1 MSISNQPIKN
11 PLLVSIDDSIDYA
24 LIKPAHIK
32 PAIETL
38 IAQSRAAIEAVAT
51 QTTTPSWQTVVTPID
66 DASGPLWRAWSV
78 IGHLNAVVNTPELRD
93 AYNKML
99 GPISEFSTWVGLNE
113 GLFNCYQQLSQNAA
127 FTQWRTDRQRI
138 VHKTIQDFQLSGVAL
153 MGNDRKRYAEISEK
167 QAEVSQ
173 RFSEHVLDAND
184 SWSLILDDVEDLN
197 GVPAD
202 VIEAAK
208 NLASKPVN
216 TIAATDNSDGSD
228 TKNTTDIYA
237 SNTVNVTGDN
247 ADNHTHST
255 ATAVDVA
262 ATHTRYQISLKMPCY
277 LPMMQYAH
285 NRELRATLYR
295 AYATLASEQG
305 DSRFDNSPLIE
316 STLSLRTEEALLLGF
331 SDYAALR
338 LETRMAQDANEV
350 LSFLRDLAQRAKP
363 FAQKDFNTL
372 KIFAKDECGLS
383 DVEPWDIA
391 YLSERLRQAHYN
403 YSEDEV
409 KQYFT
414 EPQVLKGLF
423 EIVEQVFQ
431 VRLTE
436 TPIQAWHLDVKAAN
450 VSDHSGQFLG
460 QLIID
465 LHARPGKQGGAWV
478 NDERTRRLTV
488 KGLTTPIVYLTCN
501 FAQGQGGHAAL
512 LTHDDVITLFHEMG
526 HALHALLSE
535 VDEPSAAAFAAVEWD
550 AIELPS
556 QFMENFCWE
565 RTALKRLSAH
575 VETGTSLPDS
585 LIDKLIAARNFQS
598 GMQTV
603 RQIEFSLFDM
613 LLHQTHKALDIGTV
627 MQTLDAVRDEVSV
640 MKPPHWHRFPHAFTH
655 LFAGGYGAGYYSYKW
670 AEVLSADAF
679 EAFEEASHT
688 LDPQTGDRF
697 RREILAVGGMRP
709 AAESFEAFRG
719 RKPKIDA
726 LLRHHGMQEGTKQP

>member
-1 MSISNQPIKN
+1 MSTPEMSTPNETSIPNQLIDN
-11 PLLVSIDDSIDYA
+11 PLLVGINESIDYA
-24 LIKPAHIK
+24 AIVPAHIK

-38 IAQSRAAIEAVAT
+38 MAQSRAAINTVAAL
-51 QTTTPSWQTVVTPID
+51 TTNHTWQTVVTPID

-78 IGHLNAVVNTPELRD
+78 IGHLNAVVNSPELRD
-93 AYNKML
+93 AYNEML
-99 GPISEFSTWVGLNE
+99 GPISEFSTEIGLNE
-113 GLFNCYQQLSQNAA
+113 GLFQCYEKLSQQPGFN
-127 FTQWRTDRQRI
+127 QWSADKQRI
-138 VHKTIQDFQLSGVAL
+138 VKKTLQDFKLSGVAL
-153 MGNDRKRYAEISEK
+153 VGEDRKRYAEISEK

-173 RFSEHVLDAND
+173 KFSEHVLDAND
-184 SWSLILDDVEDLN
+184 AWSLTLDDVQLLD

-202 VIEAAK
+202 VVEAARV
-208 NLASKPVN
+208 LATQKHMQSSTEVS
-216 TIAATDNSDGSD
+216 ADNSHD
-228 TKNTTDIYA
+228 TNPA
-237 SNTVNVTGDN
+237 QVTN
-247 ADNHTHST
+247 EITSQT
-255 ATAVDVA
+255 Q
-262 ATHTRYQISLKMPCY
+262 YQLSLKMPCY
-277 LPMMQYAH
+277 LPIMQYAH

-295 AYATLASEQG
+295 AYATLASDQG
-305 DSRFDNSPLIE
+305 DSKFDNSPLIE
-316 STLSLRTEEALLLGF
+316 ASLALRAEEAQLLGF

-338 LETRMAQDANEV
+338 LETRMAKDASEV
-350 LSFLRDLAQRAKP
+350 LTFLRDLAHRAKP
-363 FAQKDFNTL
+363 FAQRDFDTL
-372 KIFAKDECGLS
+372 KTFAKNECGLT
-383 DVEPWDIA
+383 DFEPWDTA

-431 VRLTE
+431 VKLTE
-436 TPIQAWHLDVKAAN
+436 TPISAWHSDVQAAN
-450 VSDHSGQFLG
+450 VLDQSGQFLG

-478 NDERTRRLTV
+478 NDERSRRLTQS
-488 KGLTTPIVYLTCN
+488 GLTTPIVYLTCN
-501 FAQGQGGHAAL
+501 FAQGQSGQAAL

-535 VDEPSAAAFAAVEWD
+535 VDEPAAAAFAAVEWD

-575 VETGTSLPDS
+575 VDTGEALPDN
-585 LIDKLIAARNFQS
+585 LIDKLVAARNFQS

-613 LLHQTHKALDIGTV
+613 LLHQTHQAIDISVV
-627 MQTLDAVRDEVSV
+627 MQTLDAVRNEVAV
-640 MKPPHWHRFPHAFTH
+640 IKPPHWHRFPHAFTH

-688 LDPQTGDRF
+688 LDPETGKRF
-697 RREILAVGGMRP
+697 RREILAVGGIRP

-726 LLRHHGMQEGTKQP
+726 LLRHQGMQPTQPTEPHTGVNS